1 MPQYKLTYFDLRGW
15 AEPARQ
21 LFHLSHTPYDDVR
34 IPMADSEKSWEKLKD
49 STPFGQLPVLNVDG
63 KFDIPQSAAIC
74 RFLARKFGYAGK
86 NEQEEA
92 WADAIVDQYKD
103 FSVAFKTLI
112 FAARAGKP
120 QDEILKIRYEIF
132 NPSRDAYFEIL
143 NGILEKNPSGYLVG
157 DGLTW
162 ADLVIA
168 DNLHSLEKLKAMD
181 DDNEMHQNLKKYK
194 ERIYSTPDL
203 EDHIAT
209 RLDSEV

>member
-49 STPFGQLPVLNVDG
+49 LLNVDG

>member
-21 LFHLSHTPYDDVR
+21 LLHLSHTPYDDVR
-34 IPMADSEKSWEKLKD
+34 IPMADTEKSWENLKEK
-49 STPFGQLPVLNVDG
+49 TPFGQLPVLNVDG
-63 KFDIPQSAAIC
+63 FDIPQSAAIC
-74 RFLARKFGYAGK
+74 RYLARKFGYAGK
-86 NEQEEA
+86 NPEEEA

-120 QDEILKIRYEIF
+120 QEDILKIRYEIF

-143 NGILEKNPSGYLVG
+143 NKILKDNKSG
-157 DGLTW
+157 TC
-162 ADLVIA
+162 
-168 DNLHSLEKLKAMD
+168 LEKLKALD
-181 DDNEMHQNLKKYK
+181 DDNEDHQKLRKYVEK
-194 ERIYSTPDL
+194 IYSTPDL

-209 RLDSEV
+209 RMDTEV